1 MNTLP
6 QTIRVADKNTSVI
19 QYKSVPVMTTAQL
32 AEFYGTDQNNVQVNF
47 NRNADRFV
55 EGKHYFKL
63 EGDDL
68 KAFKNIPTVSK
79 YVPKQ
84 SARLILWTEK
94 GAARHAKILD
104 TDQAWDIFEQLE
116 EVYFSI
122 KEKSHLPTLPD
133 FADPAAAARAW
144 AEQFE
149 AKQLAQQ
156 QIAELAPKAEALDTI
171 ADTAN
176 TYCLRDCAKTIG
188 IRESDLIKL
197 LIDKKWIYRDA
208 DRKLQPHAQYVLN
221 KVFTNRTS
229 PVIVNRNDGK
239 ERVFLHMRVTAF
251 GLTRITG
258 LVNKNRKVAA

>member
-1 MNTLP
+1 MNSITQIQPNNSTQPVTMSSVELVEFINNHRKEVATAEKPYRELRHDHFMAKVP
-6 QTIRVADKNTSVI
+6 QVLGEKVAPNFLGTANYTNGTGGTVQRQIYRFPKRESCLLAMSYSYELQALVFDRMTAMEEALK
-19 QYKSVPVMTTAQL
+19 QPVAL
-32 AEFYGTDQNNVQVNF
+32 
-47 NRNADRFV
+47 
-55 EGKHYFKL
+55 
-63 EGDDL
+63 
-68 KAFKNIPTVSK
+68 
-79 YVPKQ
+79 
-84 SARLILWTEK
+84 
-94 GAARHAKILD
+94 
-104 TDQAWDIFEQLE
+104 
-116 EVYFSI
+116 
-122 KEKSHLPTLPD
+122 LPD

-171 ADTAN
+171 ADTTN